1 MKHLLLSGV
10 RAAAALLLAATMT
23 AGFTACS
30 DKEDN
35 PVGPEVPDTY
45 PIAIDE
51 KHFPDVAF
59 RTYLTEY
66 CWEWATDG
74 VLTEEEANGVK
85 ALYVTNKEAQG
96 IKSVKGIEWFGKLES
111 LRVSGQEITVIDVS
125 QNTELY
131 MLELMSNQLA
141 AIDVTKN
148 EKLELLDLTHNRL
161 TAIDLSENMALEQ
174 VWLSDNQLTSL
185 DLTGLPAIKIV
196 SCSSNKIRGAAMD
209 ALIES
214 LPTVDLGGIYGIDVS
229 DPNEGNVITKSQV
242 AAADAKGWLIMDPST
257 RDEYPGSDE

>member
-1 MKHLLLSGV
+1 MKERILLK
-10 RAAAALLLAATMT
+10 RAATALLLAATMT

-30 DKEDN
+30 VMDDN
-35 PVGPEVPDTY
+35 PVTPEVPDTY

-51 KHFPDVAF
+51 KHFPDAAF
-59 RTYLTEY
+59 RTYLKEY

-96 IKSVKGIEWFGKLES
+96 IKSVKGIEWFGKLET
-111 LRVSGQEITVIDVS
+111 LEVSGQEITEIDVS

-148 EKLELLDLTHNRL
+148 KKLELLDLTHNRL
-161 TAIDLSENMALEQ
+161 TAIDLSENTALEQ

-185 DLTGLPAIKIV
+185 NLTGLPAIKIV
-196 SCSSNKIRGAAMD
+196 SCSSNQIKGTAMD
-209 ALIES
+209 AFIAS
-214 LPTVDLGGIYGIDVS
+214 LPTVDLGGIFGIDVS
-229 DPNEGNVITKSQV
+229 NPNEGNIITKSQV